1 MTLIRLALASLWHYR
16 RTHLAVVAGVAG
28 AVAVLAGSLLVGASV
43 RESLAGLVTARLGR
57 ADLVVAA
64 EGPFAD
70 SLATRLRERSPLAS
84 RIAGAVPLFAL
95 EGVVTHQS
103 SNRRAGSVSVYGVDA
118 RFFAFH
124 GVTVAPPS
132 GNNVWLSPD
141 LAAELGA
148 ANDEAVVL
156 RVARPSDIPLDS
168 LHGRKDAGGR
178 AMRLRV
184 EGTLAP
190 EQMGEFSLSPSQ
202 GPVRAIFVDLAR
214 VQRDLEQSGRVNA
227 LLVATGDRSSG
238 INAAT
243 LVSALDEV
251 LEAADVGLDIS
262 AISGTSP
269 FLLVETTSGLL
280 SDDIAAAVT
289 KASGATG
296 DSVTP
301 VLSWLAN
308 RMTVGGRSTP
318 YSLVAGIGP
327 AAAGDAD
334 LAAMLRSYVGPTNV
348 GRNFSPAASSVP
360 PIVLNDWTARDLAVT
375 LGDPLEMEYYRWIDE
390 GRLVTERA
398 SFRVAGIVPMRGL
411 AADRRLSPPYPG
423 ITDSKSVA
431 DWDPPFPIDLTRVR
445 RVDEDYWDRY
455 KTTAKAFI
463 PLEAAQRLWGTRYG
477 KVSSLRI
484 TQDPR
489 TPGLQDLRTPG
500 PQDPRTSLMAAATK
514 AIGSIGGGLSVADVR
529 TQNAAASAGSTDFGA
544 YFSYFSFFLVVS
556 ALLLTSLF
564 FRLGVEQRL
573 REIGVD
579 RATGYSLQ
587 VIQRL
592 YLAEGAIVAVVGAV
606 AGMALAVGWAALMMY
621 GLRTWWVGA
630 VGTTVLVLHVD
641 VATLVI
647 GAVAADVAALVCI
660 AWTVRGLSRQSPR
673 ELLAGSVAASTVSS
687 RSRGFVWAAGALVVA
702 VFLTVATIAGQV
714 PAAAGFF
721 GAGTLVLVS
730 GLAAMAGWLR
740 RRSDFTLRGTG
751 VLALAR
757 LGWNN
762 AAWRPGRSLTS
773 AGLVAAAAFLLVS
786 VDAFRKDT
794 SVTGDPAG
802 GTGGFALIA
811 ESVLPLVNDPQSPE
825 GREALGLVFDS
836 GDHAL
841 SGVSLVAARLR
852 PGDDASCL
860 NLYQPKQPRVVGVP
874 EGFINKGRFTFAAS
888 TAVSNEDAENPWR
901 LLLERREDG
910 AVPAIV
916 DTTSLQ
922 YVLHAAVGDE
932 VVIDADTARPIRLLI
947 VGSLSDSVLQGEIM
961 IAEPA
966 FTATFPELAGARVLL
981 VEVAP
986 ERAGDLDAIAATL
999 EERLEPFGVDVQSSV
1014 RKLEAY
1020 HRVENTYLSTFQTLG
1035 GLGLVLGTIGLA
1047 AVTLRNV
1054 FERRRELALLA
1065 ATGYRVRALA
1075 TLVVSETLGLVLSG
1089 LVIGTA
1095 AALLSIAPVLVARG
1109 GRPPALSM
1117 FWLAAVAMSGVV
1129 TALIATR
1136 AVRRLPLVASLRSE

>member
-1 MTLIRLALASLWHYR
+1 MTLIRLALASLWHFR
-16 RTHLAVVAGVAG
+16 RTHLAVVGGVAT

-43 RESLAGLVTARLGR
+43 RQSLAGLVTDRLGR
-57 ADLVVAA
+57 AGLVVAA
-64 EGPFAD
+64 ENPFAD
-70 SLATRLRERSPLAS
+70 SLGTRLRDRSALAS

-95 EGVVTHQS
+95 EGVVTHQPS
-103 SNRRAGSVSVYGVDA
+103 GRRAGNVSVYGVDA

-124 GVTVAPPS
+124 GVTAAPPS
-132 GNNVWLSPD
+132 GANVWLSPD

-148 ANDEAVVL
+148 SNDEAVVL
-156 RVARPSDIPLDS
+156 RVARPTDIPLDS
-168 LHGRKDAGGR
+168 LHGRKDDVGR

-190 EQMGEFSLSPSQ
+190 DLMGEFSLSPSQ

-214 VQRDLEQSGRVNA
+214 VQRDLDQPGRVNA
-227 LLVATGDRSSG
+227 LLVSTGDRSSG
-238 INAAT
+238 VNAAA
-243 LVSALDEV
+243 LVSALGEV
-251 LEAADVGLDIS
+251 LEAGDLGLTVSVIS
-262 AISGTSP
+262 PAS
-269 FLLVETTSGLL
+269 LLVETSSGLL
-280 SDDIAAAVT
+280 SDDVAAAVT
-289 KASGATG
+289 RASGAAA

-308 RMTVGGRSTP
+308 RMTAGGKSTP
-318 YSLVAGIGP
+318 YSLVVGIGP
-327 AAAGDAD
+327 AAAGDAE
-334 LAAMLRSYVGPTNV
+334 LAWLLGAGVYGDA
-348 GRNFSPAASSVP
+348 PA
-360 PIVLNDWTARDLAVT
+360 IVLNDWTARDLAVNV
-375 LGDPLEMEYYRWIDE
+375 GDPLEMEYYRWIDE

-398 SFRVAGIVPMRGL
+398 SFRVIGIVPIRGL

-423 ITDSKSVA
+423 ITDSESVA
-431 DWDPPFPIDLTRVR
+431 DWNPPFPIDLTQVR
-445 RVDEDYWDRY
+445 PVDEDYWDRY
-455 KTTAKAFI
+455 STTAKAFI
-463 PLEAAQRLWGTRYG
+463 PLAVAQRLWGTRYG

-484 TQDPR
+484 APDP
-489 TPGLQDLRTPG
+489 RTPG
-500 PQDPRTSLMAAATK
+500 PQDPRTQDPRTSLAAASIK
-514 AIGSIGGGLSVADVR
+514 AIGSVGGGLTVVDVR
-529 TQNAAASAGSTDFGA
+529 TQNIAASAGATDFGA

-556 ALLLTSLF
+556 ALLLTALF

-573 REIGVD
+573 REIGVL
-579 RATGYSLQ
+579 RATGYSLKT
-587 VIQRL
+587 IRRL
-592 YLAEGAIVAVVGAV
+592 FLTEGAIVAVVGAV

-630 VGTTVLVLHVD
+630 VGTTALVLHVE
-641 VATLVI
+641 VVTLVI
-647 GAVAADVAALVCI
+647 GAAAAEVAALACI
-660 AWTVRGLSRQSPR
+660 AWTIRGLSRQSPR
-673 ELLAGSVAASTVSS
+673 ELLAGSVAASTVAR
-687 RSRGFVWAAGALVVA
+687 RSRGFVWAAAACAAAL
-702 VFLTVATIAGQV
+702 FLTAATVAGRV

-721 GAGTLVLVS
+721 GAGGLVLVS
-730 GLAAMAGWLR
+730 GLTALAGWLR
-740 RRSDFTLRGTG
+740 RRSVVTMRGAG
-751 VLALAR
+751 VPALVR
-757 LGWNN
+757 FGWDN

-794 SVTGDPAG
+794 SAASDRTG

-811 ESVLPLVNDPQSPE
+811 ESVLPLVNDPESPD
-825 GREALGLVFDS
+825 GREALGLRFDS
-836 GDHAL
+836 SDNAL
-841 SGVSLVAARLR
+841 SGVSLIAARLR

-860 NLYQPKQPRVVGVP
+860 NLYQPKQPRVVGVS
-874 EGFINKGRFTFAAS
+874 EGFINERRFTFAAS
-888 TAVSNEDAENPWR
+888 TAVSDEDTANPWR
-901 LLLERREDG
+901 LLLARREDG

-916 DTTSLQ
+916 DATSLQ

-932 VVIDADTARPIRLLI
+932 VMIDAETARPVRLRI
-947 VGSLSDSVLQGEIM
+947 VGSLSDSMLQGEIM

-966 FTATFPELAGARVLL
+966 FTTTFPEQAGARVLL
-981 VEVAP
+981 VDVAP
-986 ERAGDLDAIAATL
+986 ERAGDLEAIAATL
-999 EERLEPFGVDVQSSV
+999 EERLEPYGVDVQSSV
-1014 RKLEAY
+1014 RRLEAY

-1065 ATGYRVRALA
+1065 ATGYPVRALS

-1095 AALLSIAPVLVARG
+1095 AALVAIAPVLSARG

-1117 FWLAAVAMSGVV
+1117 VWLAAVAASGVV

>member
-16 RTHLAVVAGVAG
+16 RTHLAVVAGVAS

-57 ADLVVAA
+57 ADLVVAS
-64 EGPFAD
+64 ESPFAD
-70 SLATRLRERSPLAS
+70 SLATRLRERSPLTA

-95 EGVVTHQS
+95 EGIVTHQPS
-103 SNRRAGSVSVYGVDA
+103 SRRAGTVSVYGVDA
-118 RFFAFH
+118 RFFEFH
-124 GVTVAPPS
+124 GVTAAPLS

-148 ANDEAVVL
+148 VSDDAVVL
-156 RVARPSDIPLDS
+156 RVARPTDIPLDS
-168 LHGRKDAGGR
+168 LHGRKDDVGR
-178 AMRLRV
+178 AIRLRV

-214 VQRDLEQSGRVNA
+214 VQRDLEQPGRVNA
-227 LLVATGDRSSG
+227 LLVSSG
-238 INAAT
+238 DKAPGIDAAA
-243 LVSALDEV
+243 LVSALDDV
-251 LEAADVGLDIS
+251 LEAGDLGLNISVIS

-269 FLLVETTSGLL
+269 SLLVETSSGLL
-280 SDDIAAAVT
+280 SDDVAAAVT
-289 KASGATG
+289 KASGASA
-296 DSVTP
+296 DAVTP
-301 VLSWLAN
+301 VLGWLAN
-308 RMTVGGRSTP
+308 RMTVGGRMTP

-327 AAAGDAD
+327 AAAGDAG
-334 LAAMLRSYVGPTNV
+334 LAALLTSD
-348 GRNFSPAASSVP
+348 PAVS
-360 PIVLNDWTARDLAVT
+360 PIVLNEWTARDLAASV
-375 LGDPLEMEYYRWIDE
+375 GDRLDMEYYRWADE
-390 GRLVTERA
+390 GKLVTERA
-398 SFRVAGIVPMRGL
+398 MFRVAGIVPIRGL

-431 DWDPPFPIDLTRVR
+431 DWDPPFPIDLTLVR
-445 RVDEDYWDRY
+445 PVDEDYWDQY
-455 KTTAKAFI
+455 ETTAKAFVSI
-463 PLEAAQRLWGTRYG
+463 DTAQRLWGSRYG
-477 KVSSLRI
+477 SISSLRFN
-484 TQDPR
+484 QDPGPAFAEA
-489 TPGLQDLRTPG
+489 TAGK
-500 PQDPRTSLMAAATK
+500 PQDARTSLAAAATK
-514 AIGSIGGGLSVADVR
+514 AIGSAGGGFTVTDVR
-529 TQNAAASAGSTDFGA
+529 TRNLAASAGATDFGA

-556 ALLLTSLF
+556 ALLLTALF

-573 REIGVD
+573 REIGVL
-579 RATGYSLQ
+579 RATGYSLK
-587 VIQRL
+587 VVQRL
-592 YLAEGAIVAVVGAV
+592 FLTEGAIVAVIGAV

-630 VGTTVLVLHVD
+630 VGTTALVLHVD
-641 VATLVI
+641 VVTLVI
-647 GAVAADVAALVCI
+647 GAVAAEVAALVCI

-673 ELLAGSVAASTVSS
+673 ELLAGSVAASTLTR
-687 RSRGFVWAAGALVVA
+687 RSRGFAWATGALAFA
-702 VFLTVATIAGQV
+702 VLLMVATAADQV

-721 GAGTLVLVS
+721 GAGALVLVS
-730 GLAAMAGWLR
+730 GLTALAGWLR
-740 RRSDFTLRGTG
+740 RRTVVTLRGTG

-794 SVTGDPAG
+794 SAAGDRAG

-825 GREALGLVFDS
+825 GRAALGLKVNASDN
-836 GDHAL
+836 AL
-841 SGVSLVAARLR
+841 AGVSLVAARLR

-874 EGFINKGRFTFAAS
+874 EGFINEGRFTFAAS
-888 TAVSNEDAENPWR
+888 TAVSEEETENPWR

-916 DTTSLQ
+916 DATSLQ

-932 VVIDADTARPIRLLI
+932 VVIDAETTQPIRLFI

-961 IAEPA
+961 IAESV
-966 FTATFPELAGARVLL
+966 FKTTFPELPGVRVLL
-981 VEVAP
+981 VDVAP
-986 ERAGDLDAIAATL
+986 ERAGDLGAIAATL
-999 EERLEPFGVDVQSSV
+999 EERLEPYGVDVQSSV

-1065 ATGYRVRALA
+1065 ATGYPVRALS

-1089 LVIGTA
+1089 LVIGAA
-1095 AALLSIAPVLVARG
+1095 AALLAIAPVLVARG

-1117 FWLAAVAMSGVV
+1117 VWLAAVAVSGVV

>member
-1 MTLIRLALASLWHYR
+1 MTLFRLALASLWHFR
-16 RTHLAVVAGVAG
+16 RTHLAVVGGVAA

-43 RESLAGLVTARLGR
+43 RQSLAGLVTARLGR
-57 ADLVVAA
+57 AGLVVAA
-64 EGPFAD
+64 ENPFAD
-70 SLATRLRERSPLAS
+70 SLGTRLRERSALAS

-95 EGVVTHQS
+95 EGVVTHQPS
-103 SNRRAGSVSVYGVDA
+103 GRRAGSVSVYGVDA

-124 GVTVAPPS
+124 GVTAAPPS
-132 GNNVWLSPD
+132 GANVWLSPD
-141 LAAELGA
+141 LASELGA

-156 RVARPSDIPLDS
+156 RVARPTDIPLDS
-168 LHGRKDAGGR
+168 LHGRKDDVGR

-190 EQMGEFSLSPSQ
+190 DLMGEFSLSPHQ
-202 GPVRAIFVDLAR
+202 GPVRAVFVDLAR
-214 VQRDLEQSGRVNA
+214 LQRDLDQPARVNA
-227 LLVATGDRSSG
+227 LLVSMGDRSSG
-238 INAAT
+238 VSAAA
-243 LVSALDEV
+243 LVPALDEV
-251 LEAADVGLDIS
+251 LEAGDLGLTVTVIS
-262 AISGTSP
+262 PAS
-269 FLLVETTSGLL
+269 LLVETSSGLL
-280 SDDIAAAVT
+280 SDDVAAAVT
-289 KASGATG
+289 RASGAAA

-308 RMTVGGRSTP
+308 RLTAGGKSTP

-327 AAAGDAD
+327 AAAGDAE
-334 LAAMLRSYVGPTNV
+334 LARLLGAGVYGDV
-348 GRNFSPAASSVP
+348 PA
-360 PIVLNDWTARDLAVT
+360 IVLNDWTARDLAVHV
-375 LGDPLEMEYYRWIDE
+375 GDPLEMEYYRWMDE

-398 SFRVAGIVPMRGL
+398 SFRVTGIVPIRGL

-423 ITDSKSVA
+423 ITDSESVA
-431 DWDPPFPIDLTRVR
+431 DWNPPFPIDLTQVR
-445 RVDEDYWDRY
+445 PVDEDYWDRY
-455 KTTAKAFI
+455 ATTAKAFI
-463 PLEAAQRLWGTRYG
+463 PLAVAQRLWGTRHG
-477 KVSSLRI
+477 SVSSLRF
-484 TQDPR
+484 TQDP
-489 TPGLQDLRTPG
+489 G
-500 PQDPRTSLMAAATK
+500 TSLAAAAIK
-514 AIGSIGGGLSVADVR
+514 AIGSVGGGLTVVDVR
-529 TQNAAASAGSTDFGA
+529 TQNIAASAGATDFGA
-544 YFSYFSFFLVVS
+544 YFTYFSFFLVVS
-556 ALLLTSLF
+556 ALLLTALF

-573 REIGVD
+573 REIGVL
-579 RATGYSLQ
+579 RATGYSLKT
-587 VIQRL
+587 IRRL
-592 YLAEGAIVAVVGAV
+592 FMTEGAIVAVVGAV

-630 VGTTVLVLHVD
+630 VGTTALVLHVE
-641 VATLVI
+641 VVTLVI
-647 GAVAADVAALVCI
+647 GAVAAEVAALACI
-660 AWTVRGLSRQSPR
+660 AWTIRGLSQQSPR
-673 ELLAGSVAASTVSS
+673 ELLAGSVAASTVAR
-687 RSRGFVWAAGALVVA
+687 RSLGFVWAVGACAAALVLTGA
-702 VFLTVATIAGQV
+702 TVADRV

-721 GAGTLVLVS
+721 GAGGLVLVS
-730 GLAAMAGWLR
+730 GLTSLAGWLR
-740 RRSDFTLRGTG
+740 RRSAVTLRGAG
-751 VLALAR
+751 MPALVR

-794 SVTGDPAG
+794 SAASDRTG

-811 ESVLPLVNDPQSPE
+811 ESVLPLVNDPESPE
-825 GREALGLVFDS
+825 GREALGLRFDS
-836 GDHAL
+836 GDNAL
-841 SGVSLVAARLR
+841 SGVSLIAARLR

-860 NLYQPKQPRVVGVP
+860 NLYQPKQPRVVGVS
-874 EGFINKGRFTFAAS
+874 ERFINEGRFAFAAS
-888 TAVSNEDAENPWR
+888 TAVSDEDTANPWR

-916 DTTSLQ
+916 DATSLQ
-922 YVLHAAVGDE
+922 YVLHAAVDDE
-932 VVIDADTARPIRLLI
+932 VVIDAETARPVRLRI

-961 IAEPA
+961 IGEPA
-966 FTATFPELAGARVLL
+966 FTATFPDEAGARVLL
-981 VEVAP
+981 VDVAP

-999 EERLEPFGVDVQSSV
+999 EERLEPYGMDVQSSV

-1065 ATGYRVRALA
+1065 ATGYPARALS

-1095 AALLSIAPVLVARG
+1095 AALVAIAPVLAARG

-1117 FWLAAVAMSGVV
+1117 VWLVAVAASGVV
-1129 TALIATR
+1129 TALVATR

>member
-1 MTLIRLALASLWHYR
+1 MTLARLAVASLWHYR
-16 RTHLAVVAGVAG
+16 RTHLAVVAGVAS

-43 RESLAGLVTARLGR
+43 RESLAGLVAARLGR

-64 EGPFAD
+64 ESPFTEG
-70 SLATRLRERSPLAS
+70 LAQ
-84 RIAGAVPLFAL
+84 RITGAVPLFTL
-95 EGVVTHQS
+95 EGVVTHQTS
-103 SNRRAGSVSVYGVDA
+103 GRRAGNVSVYGVDG
-118 RFFAFH
+118 RFFEFH
-124 GVTVAPPS
+124 GVTATAPS
-132 GNNVWLSPD
+132 GNNSWLSPD

-148 ANDEAVVL
+148 ATDEAVVL
-156 RVARPSDIPLDS
+156 RVARPTDIPLDS
-168 LHGRKDAGGR
+168 LHGKKDDVGR

-190 EQMGEFSLSPSQ
+190 AQMGEFSLSPSQ

-214 VQRDLEQSGRVNA
+214 VQRDLEQPGRVNA
-227 LLVATGDRSSG
+227 LLVSAGPSAMDAS
-238 INAAT
+238 A
-243 LVSALDEV
+243 LVSALDRV
-251 LEAADVGLDIS
+251 LTADDLGLTVSDITAS
-262 AISGTSP
+262 VPT
-269 FLLVETTSGLL
+269 LLVESTSGLM
-280 SDDIAAAVT
+280 SDDIVAAVT
-289 KASGATG
+289 KAAGGSPE
-296 DSVTP
+296 SITP

-308 RMTVGGRSTP
+308 RMTVGGKSTP

-327 AAAGDAD
+327 AAAGDAE
-334 LAAMLRSYVGPTNV
+334 LARLLGAGVRGDA
-348 GRNFSPAASSVP
+348 PA
-360 PIVLNDWTARDLAVT
+360 IVLNDWTARDLAVNV
-375 LGDPLEMEYYRWIDE
+375 GDPLEMEYYRWADE

-398 SFRVAGIVPMRGL
+398 AFRVTGIVPIRGL

-423 ITDSKSVA
+423 ITDSESVA

-445 RVDEDYWDRY
+445 PVDEDYWDRY
-455 KTTAKAFI
+455 STTAKAFI
-463 PLEAAQRLWGTRYG
+463 PLAVAQRLWGTRYG
-477 KVSSLRI
+477 SVSSLRI
-484 TQDPR
+484 TTDPGTTVASASVR
-489 TPGLQDLRTPG
+489 
-500 PQDPRTSLMAAATK
+500 
-514 AIGSIGGGLSVADVR
+514 AIGSVGGGLTVVDVR
-529 TQNAAASAGSTDFGA
+529 TQNVAASAGATDFGA

-556 ALLLTSLF
+556 ALLLTALF

-573 REIGVD
+573 REIGVL
-579 RATGYSLQ
+579 RATGYSLKT
-587 VIQRL
+587 IQRL
-592 YLAEGAIVAVVGAV
+592 FLTEGAIVAVAGAV
-606 AGMALAVGWAALMMY
+606 AGMGLAVAWAALMMY

-630 VGTTVLVLHVD
+630 VGTTALVLHVD
-641 VATLVI
+641 AATLVI
-647 GAVAADVAALVCI
+647 GAVAADAAALVCI

-673 ELLAGSVAASTVSS
+673 ELLAGSVAAADVTR
-687 RSRGFVWAAGALVVA
+687 RSRGFLWAAGALVMAVA
-702 VFLTVATIAGQV
+702 LTIMTVVNMV

-721 GAGTLVLVS
+721 GAGALVLVG
-730 GLAAMAGWLR
+730 GLTALAGWLR
-740 RRSDFTLRGTG
+740 RRSSAALHGTG
-751 VLALAR
+751 VMALAR

-762 AAWRPGRSLTS
+762 ASWRPGRSLTS

-794 SVTGDPAG
+794 NAASDRSG

-811 ESVLPLVNDPQSPE
+811 ESVLPLVNDPQSSE
-825 GREALGLVFDS
+825 GREALGLVFDR
-836 GDHAL
+836 GDNAL
-841 SGVSLVAARLR
+841 TGVSLLAARLR

-874 EGFINKGRFTFAAS
+874 DALISEGRFTFAAS
-888 TAVSNEDAENPWR
+888 TATTDEDRANPWR
-901 LLLERREDG
+901 LLLHSREDG

-916 DTTSLQ
+916 DATSLQ
-922 YVLHAAVGDE
+922 YVLHASVGDE
-932 VVIDADTARPIRLLI
+932 VVIDAETARPIRLHI

-961 IAEPA
+961 IGDPA
-966 FTATFPELAGARVLL
+966 FKTLFPELAGTRVLL
-981 VEVAP
+981 VDVAP
-986 ERAGDLDAIAATL
+986 ERAQDLDAIAATI
-999 EERLEPFGVDVQSSV
+999 EERLEPYGVDVQSSV

-1065 ATGYRVRALA
+1065 ATGYPVRALS

-1089 LVIGTA
+1089 LVIGAA

-1117 FWLAAVAMSGVV
+1117 VWLAAVAVCGVA